1 MMKYELIP
9 HTADVRLKVIGTSQE
24 DLFTA
29 ALQGLSYIMK
39 KDMQV
44 NNNKTFVSKDL
55 TIKSCD
61 ITSLLI
67 DFLSEVLT
75 ASYIQKAVFKE
86 INFLK
91 INERELHAVIKGIK
105 VDVFEHDI
113 KAVTYHEA
121 NVHKNAS
128 GDLQTIIVFD
138 L

>member
-1 MMKYELIP
+1 MVKYELIP
-9 HTADVRLKVIGTSQE
+9 HTADIRLKVIGTTQE
-24 DLFTA
+24 DIFTA

-39 KDMQV
+39 KDVQI
-44 NNNKTFVSKDL
+44 NKSVVIKDID
-55 TIKSCD
+55 IKSCD
-61 ITSLLI
+61 LTSLLI

-105 VDVFEHDI
+105 VDTFEHDI